1 MAEQLRKQGKGSRR
15 GGNGQGPRPA
25 GSGTSTDESNP
36 NKKFWKIPSSER
48 DGDALDIKVE
58 DITPNPF
65 NDREMGDLTH
75 LAESIAEDG
84 LMSDINVMHTEKFAE
99 HYPDAA
105 SDITTKYVIAFGER
119 RWRAVQMAGK
129 SEIAAVLRNDIVP
142 KIRRILFAENF
153 HRKQLLPV
161 EEARE
166 FYRLQTEE
174 NLSIR
179 EIVAELKLSGPGYVS
194 GRLKLLDLP
203 DTLQRIVGTEDG
215 PGVSMAREIA
225 RQLETP
231 DDMVLVWEHIRKEEV
246 SLKEAVRRFHA
257 GDIPAPEGGVP
268 EQRHAGEPETQP
280 DDAEEATAEADV
292 EGSAK
297 GTPISSDKPAEKEV
311 PEGDSEPEGT
321 SEPEVAEEG
330 NDSNK
335 VKPRSAPGKMRSAAD
350 LEASQRSHASAD
362 REMTCQAMVA
372 QAFALSPEQ
381 TAALFAR
388 ALLAPTQQSAA
399 RARAQKWL
407 REAGKAGFTIS
418 DTDSYF
424 EAVLSSGNTDLIN
437 TVTITTA
444 LAACEVR
451 ARDGRRQWDVHDAHH
466 VRLLIEVGNHHPES
480 AWERD
485 QLTKYSIAF
494 PNGDEADAQSND

>member
-1 MAEQLRKQGKGSRR
+1 MPGQLQKQGKGSR
-15 GGNGQGPRPA
+15 GGPKPNSGPAPSA
-25 GSGTSTDESNP
+25 GSNP
-36 NKKFWKIPSSER
+36 NEKFWKIPSSEK
-48 DGDALDIKVE
+48 DGDVLDIKIE

-84 LMSDINVMHTEKFAE
+84 LMSEINVMHSKEFAE
-99 HYPDAA
+99 RYPDAA
-105 SDITTKYVIAFGER
+105 SGITTKYVIAFGER
-119 RWRAVQMAGK
+119 RWRATQMVGHPT
-129 SEIAAVLRNDIVP
+129 IAAVLRNDIVP
-142 KIRRILFAENF
+142 RIRRILFAENF

-203 DTLQRIVGTEDG
+203 DALQRIVGTEDG

-225 RQLETP
+225 RKLETP
-231 DDMVLVWEHIRKEEV
+231 DDMVRVWELVRTNDV
-246 SLKEAVRRFHA
+246 SLKEALRRFHA
-257 GDIPAPEGGVP
+257 GEDTEAEGSVP
-268 EQRHAGEPETQP
+268 EPRKAGEPEPQP
-280 DDAEEATAEADV
+280 ANAEAETPVADAETP
-292 EGSAK
+292 EGTRS
-297 GTPISSDKPAEKEV
+297 GNDKPEEKEV
-311 PEGDSEPEGT
+311 PAGGPEPE
-321 SEPEVAEEG
+321 SAKDENKPE
-330 NDSNK
+330 
-335 VKPRSAPGKMRSAAD
+335 KPKAQSSTGKQRSAAD
-350 LEASQRSHASAD
+350 REASQRSHASAD

-372 QAFALSPEQ
+372 QAFTLSPEQ

-424 EAVLSSGNTDLIN
+424 EAVLSSGNTGLIN

-451 ARDGRRQWDVHDAHH
+451 ARDGRRQWDVHDAEH
-466 VRLLIEVGNHHPES
+466 VRLLIDVGNHHPES
-480 AWERD
+480 PWERD

-494 PNGDEADAQSND
+494 PNGDDADAQSND